1 RRAASSTGSPLI
13 GESPETTVVVVASV
27 VVVLELVVGAAVV
40 DGSLV
45 VVVAPVDAFAA
56 MKIPVPTPTTRTAA
70 ASIEMTLWAL
80 THCVNVES
88 MGRQSIAAPLLD
100 H

>member
-1 RRAASSTGSPLI
+1 LI
-13 GESPETTVVVVASV
+13 GESLETTLDVVASV
-27 VVVLELVVGAAVV
+27 VVVLELVVGALVV
-40 DGSLV
+40 EGSLV
-45 VVVAPVDAFAA
+45 VVVAPVEAFAA
-56 MKIPVPTPTTRTAA
+56 MKIPVPTPTTSTAA